1 MILRILLFILLMAT
15 PAMARA
21 EWHKAD
27 SEHFIVYGD
36 SNEAQLRNFV
46 ERLEKFDAVLRV
58 VTGQKGRASPVKL
71 TVFVVRDVAT
81 LQKMKGPGSKDVYGY
96 YSPQITGSYAVIPRY
111 SGSGEYDLDAETV
124 LYHEYA
130 HHFMLQYFPAG
141 YPAWYVEG
149 FAEYFSTM
157 EFRKDGNVA
166 VGMPTK
172 HRFDSLIYEVA
183 FPLTRIFASDT
194 GKMKESE
201 TSSFYAY
208 AWLLT
213 HYLRFEPSRK
223 GQLQTYLNGFAV
235 GKPPMEAAT
244 TAFGDIKQLEN
255 DLSRYMKARRMSYSL
270 LAGLKILT
278 PQISISRLGLS
289 SNEIMPL
296 YLRFMA
302 PHDANEIARFAV
314 DARAIATKYPSEP
327 STLEML
333 AEGELDAEQFS
344 AATKANDAL
353 LAIRPTDG
361 RAILRRARIAAAQM
375 QKSKNFPGGWKAIR
389 SLIVKANR
397 ASPDD
402 PFPLS
407 EYFNSFSQEGIPV
420 PDIAG
425 VGLRRALELAPQ
437 AVGLRFNLAGYLI
450 ETKRKAEA
458 QIALA
463 PLVNHPH
470 SAEVRDAARAMLE
483 PSGPA
488 TPTVKEEPEPTGK
501 SK

>member
-1 MILRILLFILLMAT
+1 MIVRLFLAFLLAAT
-15 PAMARA
+15 PSVACAN
-21 EWHKAD
+21 WHKANSD
-27 SEHFIVYGD
+27 HFVVYGD
-36 SNEAQLRNFV
+36 TDEPQLRNFV

-58 VTGQKGRASPVKL
+58 VTGQKSGASPVKL

-81 LQKMKGPGSKDVYGY
+81 LQKLKGPGSKDVYGY
-96 YSPQITGSYAVIPRY
+96 YSPQITGPYAVIPRY

-157 EFRKDGNVA
+157 VFRRDGNVA
-166 VGMPTK
+166 VGMPAK
-172 HRFDSLIYEVA
+172 HRFGSLIYESA
-183 FPLTRIFASDT
+183 FPLERMLAADV
-194 GKMKESE
+194 GKMKDSE
-201 TSSFYAY
+201 ASSFYAY

-213 HYLRFEPSRK
+213 HYLRFEPTRK
-223 GQLQTYLNGFAV
+223 GQLQTYLNGFAA

-244 TAFGDIKQLEN
+244 TAFGDIKRLEN
-255 DLSRYMKARRMSYSL
+255 DLNRYMKARRLSYTL
-270 LAGLKILT
+270 LAGMKLPT
-278 PQISISRLGLS
+278 PQIAIDRLGVS

-296 YLRFMA
+296 YLRFMT
-302 PHDANEIARFAV
+302 PHDAAEIARFAV
-314 DARAIATKYPSEP
+314 DARAAAAKYPTEP
-327 STLEML
+327 GTLEML

-402 PFPLS
+402 PFPLL
-407 EYFNSFSQEGIPV
+407 EYFNSFGRESIPV

-437 AVGLRFNLAGYLI
+437 AVDLRFTLAGYLI
-450 ETKRKAEA
+450 EVNRKEEA
-458 QIALA
+458 RIALA

-470 SAEVRDAARAMLE
+470 SAEVRNAARAMLGVAVPGVTE
-483 PSGPA
+483 GLD
-488 TPTVKEEPEPTGK
+488 TTGK